1 VELFDGIAVAV
12 ANGGGMQN
20 PLLLQLRLRDAI
32 SDEEAAL
39 LATSFSGERTYA
51 ADQDIVAQDA
61 RPSTSQMLLD
71 GLAGRYKVLADGSR
85 QITAVHVPGDFMD
98 LHGFLLKK
106 MAHGVVALT
115 PCRLAIVEHATLK
128 RLTETAPHL
137 TRMLW
142 LDTLI
147 DGSIH
152 REWIVAMGRRGAEAR
167 MAHFLCELYVRLRIV
182 GRADELLFRLPL
194 TQSEIADVLG
204 MSVVH
209 ANRTIQRLRRDGAV
223 KWEGDLVRIEDWDK
237 LTELA
242 EFDDTYLCLEKEP
255 R

>member
-1 VELFDGIAVAV
+1 
-12 ANGGGMQN
+12 MQN
-20 PLLLQLRLRDAI
+20 PLLMQLRLRDTI
-32 SDEEAAL
+32 SEAEAAL
-39 LATSFSGERTYA
+39 LAECFTGERTYV
-51 ADQDIVAQDA
+51 ADKDIVAQDS
-61 RPSTSQMLLD
+61 RPSHSQLLLE
-71 GLAGRYKVLADGSR
+71 GLAGRYKVLEDGSR
-85 QITAVHVPGDFMD
+85 QITAIHVPGDFMD

-106 MAHGVVALT
+106 LAHGVVALT
-115 PCRLAIVEHATLK
+115 TCRLGLVEHETLR

-167 MAHFLCELYVRLRIV
+167 MAHFLCELYVRLKIV
-182 GRADELLFRLPL
+182 GRADALSFRLPL
-194 TQSEIADVLG
+194 TQAEIADVLG

-209 ANRTIQRLRRDGAV
+209 VNRTIQKLRRDGAV
-223 KWEGDLVRIEDWDK
+223 KWEGDLITIDNWEK

-242 EFDDTYLCLEKEP
+242 EFDDTYLCLHREP